1 MPVYSITLTQLQDDA
16 VKFKANQLGKTKAEI
31 FDDFVVGGLISAWI
45 REMIDADVGLITKK
59 WDSLTQVQKDKIKAT
74 AGV

>member
-1 MPVYSITLTQLQDDA
+1 MPIYTISLTHLQNTA
-16 VKFKANQLGKTKAEI
+16 VKFKAAQLGKTKAEI

-59 WDSLTQVQKDKIKAT
+59 WNSLTQVQKDKIKAI

>member
-1 MPVYSITLTQLQDDA
+1 MPVYNITLTQLQDDA
-16 VKFKANQLGKTKAEI
+16 VKFKANQLGKTEAEI
-31 FDDFVVGGLISAWI
+31 FDAFVVGGLISAWI

-59 WDSLTQVQKDKIKAT
+59 WDFLTQVQKDKIKAT